1 MVASSSM
8 QDVMKEIGTR
18 ARLRALTE
26 ELAELT
32 GASAIDVVLHA
43 LEDRLARVTGP
54 STREER
60 LGKVLAILR
69 GSSRFDGDGPVP
81 SRREQDRTL
90 GYGKE
95 GV

>member
-1 MVASSSM
+1 
-8 QDVMKEIGTR
+8 MKEIGTR
-18 ARLRALTE
+18 SRLRAITE

-32 GASAIDVVLHA
+32 GASEVDVVLQA
-43 LEDRLARVTGP
+43 LEDRLARMTGP

-60 LGKVLAILR
+60 LGKVLATLR
-69 GSSRFDGDGPVP
+69 RSSRFDGDGPVA
-81 SRREQDRTL
+81 SRREQDRAP